1 MTTALKA
8 PFPYFGGKRAAAPL
22 IWDLL
27 GDPGGYVEPFAGSAA
42 VFLSRPPFTGLRVET
57 LNDADGWLANVW
69 RSLQLAP
76 EEVAMHCVGPVSEID
91 YHARLAWLQ
100 SRRGD
105 WIPSWLEGDPE
116 NYDAKAAAWWLYV
129 VACGI
134 GDPFGKGPWVLHDG
148 RLVDSRK
155 LDVDPTAPGVIRN
168 MPHLHNDRGILTH
181 GINREIPHL
190 SSAGQ
195 GIASQGLGG
204 VPRGMVHLHND
215 HGYLTSDNLTNY
227 FLRLSRRLERVRIT
241 CGDWKRVVT
250 PAVGFATRSNPRVG
264 FLLDPPYETS
274 GDLYHHGDTDGALS
288 AEVREWCVNQ
298 EHNPDVRIVLC
309 GYLDEHDELLD
320 HGWTKHTSRAG
331 GSGYG
336 KGTATDKERLWSSP
350 SCQQSQGTL
359 L

>member
-1 MTTALKA
+1 MTTTTLKA

-42 VFLSRPPFTGLRVET
+42 VFLARPAFTGLRVET

-69 RSLQLAP
+69 RAIQLAP
-76 EEVAMHCVGPVSEID
+76 EEVAMHCYGPVSEID

-105 WIPSWLEGDPE
+105 WLPSWLEGDPE

-129 VACGI
+129 VSCGI

-155 LDVDPTAPGVIRN
+155 MEGGAKGRGVNREMPFLGNGGRGINRELPHLTCGGQGINAAGIVRN
-168 MPHLHNDRGILTH
+168 MPHLYNDRGVSVPGDLA
-181 GINREIPHL
+181 EY
-190 SSAGQ
+190 
-195 GIASQGLGG
+195 LG
-204 VPRGMVHLHND
+204 
-215 HGYLTSDNLTNY
+215 
-227 FLRLSRRLERVRIT
+227 RLSRRLERVRIT
-241 CGDWKRVVT
+241 CGDWKRVLT
-250 PAVGFATRSNPRVG
+250 PAVGFASRTNPRVG

-274 GDLYHHGDTDGALS
+274 GDMYHHGDSEGALS
-288 AEVREWCVNQ
+288 AEVRAWCIAQ
-298 EHNPDVRIVLC
+298 EHSPNVRIVLC
-309 GYLDEHDELLD
+309 GYHDEHDELLD
-320 HGWTKHTSRAG
+320 HGWSKHNSRATTG
-331 GSGYG
+331 GYG
-336 KGTATDKERLWSSP
+336 TGAAADNERLWASP
-350 SCQQSQGTL
+350 SCIQAQGTL

>member
-76 EEVAMHCVGPVSEID
+76 EEVAMHCMGPVSEID

-100 SRRGD
+100 NRRGD

-148 RLVDSRK
+148 RLVDARK
-155 LDVDPTAPGVIRN
+155 LDKDIANR
-168 MPHLHNDRGILTH
+168 
-181 GINREIPHL
+181 GINRELPRL
-190 SSAGQ
+190 SANR
-195 GIASQGLGG
+195 GINGI
-204 VPRGMVHLHND
+204 PRGMVHLNHD
-215 HGYLTSDNLTNY
+215 RGYLTSDNLTNY

-241 CGDWKRVVT
+241 CGDWKRVIT
-250 PAVGFATRSNPRVG
+250 PAVGFATRSNPQVG

-274 GDLYHHGDTDGALS
+274 GDLYHHGDSEGALS
-288 AEVREWCVNQ
+288 AEVREWCINQ

-320 HGWTKHTSRAG
+320 YGWTKHTSRAG

-336 KGTATDKERLWSSP
+336 KGTATDNERLWSSP

>member
-168 MPHLHNDRGILTH
+168 MPHLHNDRG
-181 GINREIPHL
+181 
-190 SSAGQ
+190 
-195 GIASQGLGG
+195 
-204 VPRGMVHLHND
+204 
-215 HGYLTSDNLTNY
+215 YLTSDNLTNY